1 MLRQPTIIH
10 ASHLGYDYRYSIEE
24 KRPIDYTDIELNMSS
39 PGNYAKGYVR
49 WTAGGKRVMWDGA
62 RWQQL
67 CQIEKC
73 FKRDQKSQGVC
84 LIHFRELQENKAKN
98 KNKKFKQV
106 EKSEKIKLTKEKKSS
121 PIKRASISTRPK
133 RIKSNNSLNDSLKVS
148 NTNYQNS
155 DIDISDSEIIER
167 KSSISNLSLSKS
179 HKSLRTLVLVCS
191 SLTRQQTSQ
200 VELFCSRFSAR
211 LSNQI
216 DETTTHLIASE
227 VEQRVC
233 CLTKKVFFAVA
244 YHQYV
249 IGYQWIE
256 ECLNKQCLLNED
268 SYEILGDASLSSEHN
283 GMNRSRLI
291 HQPIFQSYSY
301 AIAVEC
307 SIGCQ
312 QGMFTRQELEQLVQ
326 LSGAILLKEHNRQ
339 ALDINTTIIVLCDDD
354 DKMVVKK
361 YHDLKNKIYYV
372 IPEFFLD
379 SLILYEV
386 QPIKGY
392 ELLYQI
398 D

>member
-1 MLRQPTIIH
+1 
-10 ASHLGYDYRYSIEE
+10 
-24 KRPIDYTDIELNMSS
+24 MSS
-39 PGNYAKGYVR
+39 PGHYAKGYVR

-84 LIHFRELQENKAKN
+84 LIHFREQQENKAKN
-98 KNKKFKQV
+98 KNKKFKQE
-106 EKSEKIKLTKEKKSS
+106 EKSEKIKLTKQKKAS
-121 PIKRASISTRPK
+121 PIKRTSISTRPK
-133 RIKSNNSLNDSLKVS
+133 RIKSNNSLNDSIKVS
-148 NTNYQNS
+148 ITNYQNS
-155 DIDISDSEIIER
+155 DIDISDSEITDR
-167 KSSISNLSLSKS
+167 KSLTSNLSLSKS
-179 HKSLRTLVLVCS
+179 HKSSRTLVLVCS
-191 SLTRQQTSQ
+191 SLTRQQTCQ

-256 ECLNKQCLLNED
+256 ECLSKESLLNED
-268 SYEILGDASLSSEHN
+268 SYEILGDASLSSQHN

-291 HQPIFQSYSY
+291 HEPIFKSYSY

-326 LSGAILLKEHNRQ
+326 LSGAILIQEHNRQ
-339 ALDINTTIIVLCDDD
+339 QLDINTTIIVLCDDD

-361 YHDLKNKIYYV
+361 YSGLKNKIYYV

-379 SLILYEV
+379 SLVLYEV

>member
-1 MLRQPTIIH
+1 
-10 ASHLGYDYRYSIEE
+10 
-24 KRPIDYTDIELNMSS
+24 MSS

-49 WTAGGKRVMWDGA
+49 STAGGKRVMWDGA

-84 LIHFRELQENKAKN
+84 LIHYREQQEAKAKN
-98 KNKKFKQV
+98 KNKKFKQE
-106 EKSEKIKLTKEKKSS
+106 EKPEKIKLTKDKKSNS
-121 PIKRASISTRPK
+121 TKRTSISTRPR
-133 RIKSNNSLNDSLKVS
+133 RIKSNNSITDSTKAFDND
-148 NTNYQNS
+148 YQNS
-155 DIDISDSEIIER
+155 DINISYSEITER
-167 KSSISNLSLSKS
+167 KPSTSNINVTKFQKSS
-179 HKSLRTLVLVCS
+179 RTLVLVCS
-191 SLTRQQTSQ
+191 SLTRQQISQ
-200 VELFCSRFSAR
+200 VELFCSRFCAR

-227 VEQRVC
+227 VEQRIC

-268 SYEILGDASLSSEHN
+268 SYEITGDASLSGQHN
-283 GMNRSRLI
+283 GMNRSRLTR
-291 HQPIFQSYSY
+291 QPIFKSYPY

-312 QGMFTRQELEQLVQ
+312 QGMFTRIELENLVE
-326 LSGAILLKEHNRQ
+326 LSGATILRDQNRQ
-339 ALDINTTIIVLCDDD
+339 QLDVNITVVVLCDDD
-354 DKMVVKK
+354 DKEVVKK
-361 YHDLKNKIYYV
+361 YLGVKNKIYYV

-379 SLILYEV
+379 SVVLYEV

-398 D
+398 E

>member
-1 MLRQPTIIH
+1 
-10 ASHLGYDYRYSIEE
+10 
-24 KRPIDYTDIELNMSS
+24 MSS
-39 PGNYAKGYVR
+39 PGHYAKGYVR

-84 LIHFRELQENKAKN
+84 LIHFREQQENKAKN
-98 KNKKFKQV
+98 KNKKFKQE
-106 EKSEKIKLTKEKKSS
+106 EKSEKIKLTKQKKAS
-121 PIKRASISTRPK
+121 PIKRTSISTRPK
-133 RIKSNNSLNDSLKVS
+133 RIKSNNSLNDSIK
-148 NTNYQNS
+148 T
-155 DIDISDSEIIER
+155 
-167 KSSISNLSLSKS
+167 SNLSLSKS
-179 HKSLRTLVLVCS
+179 HKSSRTLVLVCS
-191 SLTRQQTSQ
+191 SLTRQQTCQ

-256 ECLNKQCLLNED
+256 ECLSKESLLNED
-268 SYEILGDASLSSEHN
+268 SYEILGDASLSSQHN

-291 HQPIFQSYSY
+291 HEPIFKSYSY

-326 LSGAILLKEHNRQ
+326 LSGAILIQEHNRQ
-339 ALDINTTIIVLCDDD
+339 QLDINTTIIVLCDDD

-361 YHDLKNKIYYV
+361 YSGLKNKIYYV

-379 SLILYEV
+379 SLVLYEV